1 VTTTTAVAT
10 DFFKHLERSKLLSR
24 EEIVAAARELGLSP
38 HDAPIPVAK
47 AFVRAGLLTRF
58 QASRVLDGRHRGF
71 FIDNLKI
78 EEVLGSGGMG
88 WVYIARDLDTNEQVA
103 LKMLCQ
109 EDEKDYGLITRFKM
123 ESRASKSLNH
133 HAVIRTR
140 RTGQT
145 SGLYGEIYYM
155 VMDLMVGVGVDEF
168 VAMGGK
174 FTVPLACHV
183 VQHVCAGLHHAH
195 RMGMVHRDIKPGNI
209 LIDHVSNARI
219 LDFGLSL
226 SSNSEE
232 DDEFS
237 LAMIFGHD
245 CLGTADYI
253 SPEQARDSF
262 RVDRRADIYSVGAT
276 MYYMLTGQVMF
287 PQCVTRA
294 EKVDAQRKMRP
305 RPIREL
311 CPDCPSNLVAI
322 INTMLAK
329 NVEQRFKSA
338 RAICKLM
345 TPFAKPSKIRFD
357 FKSLLDRRYSIALQR
372 QKLQD
377 EKKRAMKQDSPSAP
391 FVQGRHTVNQ
401 AAVDTSIRKDTHVDN
416 RT

>member
-1 VTTTTAVAT
+1 MTTTAVAT

-24 EEIVAAARELGLSP
+24 EEIVAAARQIGLSP

-58 QASRVLDGRHRGF
+58 QASRILDGRHRGF

-78 EEVLGSGGMG
+78 EEILGSGGMG
-88 WVYIARDLDTNEQVA
+88 WVYIARELDTGKQVA

-109 EDEKDYGLITRFKM
+109 EDEKDFGLITRFKM

-133 HAVIRTR
+133 HAVIRTQ

-168 VAMGGK
+168 VSMGGK
-174 FTVPLACHV
+174 FTIPLACHV

-195 RMGMVHRDIKPGNI
+195 RMGMVHRDIKPGNV

-226 SSNSEE
+226 SSSSEE

-253 SPEQARDSF
+253 SPEQAHDSF

-287 PQCVTRA
+287 PECTTRA
-294 EKVDAQRKMRP
+294 EKIDAQRRKRP
-305 RPIREL
+305 RPIRDL
-311 CPDCPSNLVAI
+311 CPDCPADLVAI

-329 NVEQRFKSA
+329 DVEKRFKSA

-357 FKSLLDRRYSIALQR
+357 FKSLLDRRYAIALQR
-372 QKLQD
+372 QKMQD
-377 EKKRAMKQDSPSAP
+377 ERKRAKQQAPSPSAAY
-391 FVQGRHTVNQ
+391 VQDRHQTSQ
-401 AAVDTSIRKDTHVDN
+401 SAIDTSIRKDTQVDN
-416 RT
+416 RH

>member
-1 VTTTTAVAT
+1 MTTTTAVAT

-24 EEIVAAARELGLSP
+24 EEIAAAARQLGLSP
-38 HDAPIPVAK
+38 NDPPVPVAK

-78 EEVLGSGGMG
+78 EEILGSGGMG
-88 WVYIARDLDTNEQVA
+88 WVYIARDLDTQEQVA

-109 EDEKDYGLITRFKM
+109 EDENDFGLITRFKM
-123 ESRASKSLNH
+123 EARASKSLNH
-133 HAVIRTR
+133 HAVVRTR

-145 SGLYGEIYYM
+145 TGLYGEIYYM

-168 VAMGGK
+168 VSMGGK
-174 FTVPLACHV
+174 FSVPLTCHIM
-183 VQHVCAGLHHAH
+183 QHVCAGLHHAH
-195 RMGMVHRDIKPGNI
+195 RMGMVHRDIKPSNI
-209 LIDHVSNARI
+209 LVDEFSNARI

-226 SSNSEE
+226 SSSNEE

-253 SPEQARDSF
+253 APEQARDSF

-276 MYYMLTGQVMF
+276 MYYMLTGQPMF
-287 PQCVTRA
+287 ADCSSRA
-294 EKVDAQRKMRP
+294 EKIEAQQTRRP
-305 RPIREL
+305 RPIQEL
-311 CPDCPSNLVAI
+311 CPDCPSEVAAI
-322 INTMLAK
+322 LNTMLAK
-329 NVEQRFKSA
+329 DPNQRFKST
-338 RAICKLM
+338 RAICEMM

-357 FKSLLDRRYSIALQR
+357 FRALLERRYAIALQR

-377 EKKRAMKQDSPSAP
+377 EKKRVQQQSTQSAQISPGMHKPNASAI
-391 FVQGRHTVNQ
+391 
-401 AAVDTSIRKDTHVDN
+401 DTSINKDTLVDN
-416 RT
+416 RQ